1 MLDTVKLWLPTQ
13 SIGEADYLSRVPALL
28 DNLTHHTKI
37 AGNSVTGEINNLKV
51 RVSADGVGILGS
63 LCKYF
68 LKNNIETLTRQDIQ
82 RAFEMLA
89 DTLKL
94 PISEAYVNRADVGQ
108 NFLMNYEPEIYYPY
122 LGESTRYDRLTQPQ
136 SICWQN
142 NLRAKTIYNKIAE
155 ARFKNVKIPEAL
167 IGKHL
172 LRYELKFMS
181 RLPRQFNVSKVITK
195 NLYDEVFYIN
205 LIDRWHKEYEAIN
218 KLKEINLNFDKMN
231 KPKDFFNQM
240 ALLMI
245 NEIGQNEAL
254 KLVDQLKAKNC
265 FEHKEYYSRVKADIK
280 RLCNTYQPEQSNDL
294 ITELNSKVKQVKE
307 HYR

>member
-1 MLDTVKLWLPTQ
+1 MYDTIKLWLPAQ
-13 SIGEADYLSRVPALL
+13 GIGELDYLKRIPALL
-28 DNLTHHTKI
+28 DNLAHHTK
-37 AGNSVTGEINNLKV
+37 AEGNSVTGYINGLKT
-51 RVSADGVGILGS
+51 RVSVDGVGIQGS

-68 LKNNIETLTRQDIQ
+68 LNDNIKTLTRQDTQ

-94 PISEAYVNRADVGQ
+94 PINEAYVNRIDIAQ
-108 NFLMNYEPEIYYPY
+108 NFLMNYEPEIYYSF
-122 LGESTRYDRLTQPQ
+122 LGDSERYSRLTQPK
-136 SICWQN
+136 SVYYTN
-142 NLRAKTIYNKIAE
+142 GLRTKLFYNKVAE
-155 ARFKNVKIPEAL
+155 VKAKRVIVPEIWQGKNV
-167 IGKHL
+167 
-172 LRYELKFMS
+172 LRYELRYTT
-181 RLPRQFNVSKVITK
+181 RLPQQFNVSKVQAK
-195 NLYDEVFYIN
+195 NLFDELFYIN
-205 LIDRWHKEYEAIN
+205 LIDRWHKEYETIN
-218 KLKEINLNFDKMN
+218 KLKEINLNFKMMN

-265 FEHKEYYSRVKADIK
+265 FEHKEYYSRVKSDIK

-294 ITELNSKVKQVKE
+294 ITELNCKVKQVKE